1 MSYDGEKRLLSS
13 TSIAS
18 LERKGSTYTTLNHK
32 SVIIND
38 STIQTQ
44 RGFPFLKRNIVSNR
58 LYLTSTGKHILLLYI
73 DKPLVISGIE
83 VSISI
88 DMSYALRSG

>member
-13 TSIAS
+13 ASIANF
-18 LERKGSTYTTLNHK
+18 EKQGITYATLNHK
-32 SVIIND
+32 SVLVNE

-44 RGFPFLKRNIVSNR
+44 RGFPFVKRNIISNR

-73 DKPLVISGIE
+73 DKPLVISGVE
-83 VSISI
+83 VSV
-88 DMSYALRSG
+88 